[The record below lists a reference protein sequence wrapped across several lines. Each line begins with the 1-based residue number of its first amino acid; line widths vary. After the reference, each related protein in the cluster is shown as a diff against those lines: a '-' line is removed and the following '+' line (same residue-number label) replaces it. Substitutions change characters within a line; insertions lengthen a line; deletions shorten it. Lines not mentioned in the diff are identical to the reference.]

1 MQKCKLAE
9 GGARGS
15 SKNSPPKQQ
24 GKAKACA
31 ARTAAIRN
39 GLIVT
44 EELPRKAEGISFVW
58 HAISVGNQEKGPD
71 MSFSNPTPE
80 QQSKAMACKTIDELK
95 EFAKEEG
102 FALTDEMLESIAGG
116 LGGDDAISGITIC
129 RVDHRCTTKK

>member
-1 MQKCKLAE
+1 M
-9 GGARGS
+9 
-15 SKNSPPKQQ
+15 
-24 GKAKACA
+24 
-31 ARTAAIRN
+31 
-39 GLIVT
+39 
-44 EELPRKAEGISFVW
+44 W

-71 MSFSNPTPE
+71 MSFSNLTPE

-116 LGGDDAISGITIC
+116 LGGGDAIADITIC